1 MTGLNIHSYVRDIA
15 SLVFLGDG
23 VRRSGDW
30 FVGCKEDRMAR
41 GIDFVTIISFLLGST
56 NEQDMGSKL
65 VCNNQPSP
73 QPSRIGEGVNIG
85 GQSGVSPEIDCH
97 PELVSGSHKMQQ
109 HTGQSDVQ
117 KMLKHRCQLSVYKML
132 KRVQHDINFLKR
144 TYSLIN
150 LFSYLPRKRCAFT
163 LAEGATHVAHFDD
176 VRRAAF
182 TLAEVLI
189 TLGVIGI
196 VAAMTMPSLIANYQ
210 KKQTVTQLKKAYST
224 LSQALVAAQQEYG
237 DMSGWE
243 YIGMNLE
250 VDETNDELNNFVKKY
265 LEPYIK
271 IIEYCYDDS
280 SNKSCFYKSYSRGA
294 VVFSNGSRTSNTASF
309 IMNDGVVVRLEF
321 NNDGNG
327 KFGGELFVKVDLNGK
342 KQPNMLGK
350 DWFDMVIEPNTS
362 KIKMFGSGQ
371 TRANLLNSYR
381 GCNTNSSIYA
391 GEYCGA
397 LIQYD
402 GWEISDDYPW

>member
-1 MTGLNIHSYVRDIA
+1 MTGLNIHTHVRDIA

-30 FVGCKEDRMAR
+30 FVGCLEVRRSR
-41 GIDFVTIISFLLGST
+41 GQYI
-56 NEQDMGSKL
+56 E
-65 VCNNQPSP
+65 NQPSP

-85 GQSGVSPEIDCH
+85 GQSGVSHEIDCH

-109 HTGQSDVQ
+109 HRGQSDVQ
-117 KMLKHRCQLSVYKML
+117 KMLK
-132 KRVQHDINFLKR
+132 RVQHDGNNFLKR
-144 TYSLIN
+144 TYS
-150 LFSYLPRKRCAFT
+150 PRKRCAFT

-250 VDETNDELNNFVKKY
+250 VGETNDELNNFVKKY

-280 SNKSCFYKSYSRGA
+280 SNKSCFYKSYSRGM

>member
-1 MTGLNIHSYVRDIA
+1 MCAMTGLNIHTHVRDIA

-30 FVGCKEDRMAR
+30 FVGCLEVRRSR
-41 GIDFVTIISFLLGST
+41 GQYI
-56 NEQDMGSKL
+56 E
-65 VCNNQPSP
+65 NQPSP
-73 QPSRIGEGVNIG
+73 QPSPIGEGVNIG
-85 GQSGVSPEIDCH
+85 GQSGVSHEIDCH

-109 HTGQSDVQ
+109 HAGQSDVQ
-117 KMLKHRCQLSVYKML
+117 KMLK
-132 KRVQHDINFLKR
+132 RVQHDWNNFPKR

-163 LAEGATHVAHFDD
+163 LAE
-176 VRRAAF
+176 
-182 TLAEVLI
+182 VLI
-189 TLGVIGI
+189 TLGIIGV

-243 YIGMNLE
+243 YSGMNLE
-250 VDETNDELNNFVKKY
+250 AGDTNDALNNFVQKY
-265 LEPYIK
+265 LKPYIK
-271 IIEYCYDDS
+271 IVQDCPVTDKNKCAYSFYSLGGVARSNGLAS
-280 SNKSCFYKSYSRGA
+280 SNNYRFIINNGM
-294 VVFSNGSRTSNTASF
+294 VVNMAYDNNG
-309 IMNDGVVVRLEF
+309 V
-321 NNDGNG
+321 
-327 KFGGELFVKVDLNGK
+327 KFLDNIIFTVDLNGK
-342 KQPNMLGK
+342 KRPNMYGK
-350 DWFDMVIEPNTS
+350 DIFVLVFQPSYS
-362 KIKMFGSGQ
+362 KIKMYGEGQ
-371 TRANLLNSYR
+371 TLQTLLNANK
-381 GCNTNSSIYA
+381 GCNKNNSVFA

>member
-1 MTGLNIHSYVRDIA
+1 MCAMLGLNIHSYVHDIA
-15 SLVFLGDG
+15 PLVFLGDG

-30 FVGCKEDRMAR
+30 FVECLEVRRTR
-41 GIDFVTIISFLLGST
+41 GKYI
-56 NEQDMGSKL
+56 E
-65 VCNNQPSP
+65 NQPSP

-85 GQSGVSPEIDCH
+85 GQSGVSHEIDCH

-109 HTGQSDVQ
+109 HAGQSDVQ

-132 KRVQHDINFLKR
+132 KQVQHDGNNFLKR
-144 TYSLIN
+144 TYS
-150 LFSYLPRKRCAFT
+150 PRKRCAFT

-243 YIGMNLE
+243 YSGMNLE
-250 VDETNDELNNFVKKY
+250 VGETNDALNNFVQKY
-265 LEPYIK
+265 LKPYIK
-271 IIEYCYDDS
+271 IVQDCPVTDKNKCAYSFYSLGGVARSNGLAS
-280 SNKSCFYKSYSRGA
+280 SNNYRFIINNGM
-294 VVFSNGSRTSNTASF
+294 VVNMAYDNNG
-309 IMNDGVVVRLEF
+309 V
-321 NNDGNG
+321 
-327 KFGGELFVKVDLNGK
+327 KFLDNIIFTVDLNGK
-342 KQPNMLGK
+342 KRPNMYGK
-350 DWFDMVIEPNTS
+350 DIFVLVFQPSYS
-362 KIKMFGSGQ
+362 KIKMYGEGRPLQ
-371 TRANLLNSYR
+371 TLLNANK
-381 GCNTNSSIYA
+381 GCNKNNSLFA